1 MKKADIVSVVNEEV
15 SKIRT
20 IVEEEVNEYVKG
32 DLNLDESFKKGDR
45 VKFVGEKSVFKNLD
59 PNKTYTVDD
68 VVTDTMFNDVRY
80 VVDENPLKADDLQ
93 LAESVNEGSFNP
105 QQFELL
111 RRKISGRYSKS
122 FDITKSEQFITIDVG
137 DFDINI
143 VSNTSNDMVFVEMDS
158 DNTKKSKDYGMR
170 DYDKIFKVIDN
181 WIKKHVNESVNEAA
195 FKYDSGDYEEVETLF
210 TKITGRPAT
219 DLDNNMFAR
228 SGGSADGD
236 GEGWMLNIDDT
247 NISASDKTLFVKAV
261 MKLGKLRG
269 WKVKQ
274 YGDDAVEIYEKE
286 SVNEEFKGRVLR
298 GLVNQKST
306 YHIEY
311 GGQEMKVPAEDWPD
325 FKKMIDLKESVNE
338 AAAPKFTAKEFVA
351 YVNDEFDSET
361 IELMQNVLGERL
373 KFLDKMKSIANPRT
387 VVQGYMR
394 KDDLKESLGRYAI
407 KLDEG
412 AFSDLDILADESS
425 DFNEFLGKVQQEFPQ
440 VKTTDPTFKDFL
452 KKLFDAQD
460 VVAEITQNPMDS
472 SIFHT
477 ICEVAEMNG
486 FDKKITK
493 NFKTSTALVLHISKQ
508 LSDENRRDFVR
519 DVREIKGA
527 FNFQEF
533 IL

>member
-1 MKKADIVSVVNEEV
+1 MKKADISSIVNEEV

-20 IVEEEVNEYVKG
+20 IVKEEVKMYK
-32 DLNLDESFKKGDR
+32 
-45 VKFVGEKSVFKNLD
+45 
-59 PNKTYTVDD
+59 
-68 VVTDTMFNDVRY
+68 
-80 VVDENPLKADDLQ
+80 
-93 LAESVNEGSFNP
+93 
-105 QQFELL
+105 
-111 RRKISGRYSKS
+111 
-122 FDITKSEQFITIDVG
+122 
-137 DFDINI
+137 
-143 VSNTSNDMVFVEMDS
+143 
-158 DNTKKSKDYGMR
+158 
-170 DYDKIFKVIDN
+170 
-181 WIKKHVNESVNEAA
+181 SVNEAA

-210 TKITGRPAT
+210 TKITGRPAI

-247 NISASDKTLFVKAV
+247 NISASDKTLFVKSV
-261 MKLGKLRG
+261 MRLGKLRG
-269 WKVKQ
+269 WKIKQ

-286 SVNEEFKGRVLR
+286 SVNEG
-298 GLVNQKST
+298 
-306 YHIEY
+306 
-311 GGQEMKVPAEDWPD
+311 
-325 FKKMIDLKESVNE
+325 
-338 AAAPKFTAKEFVA
+338 AAPKFTAKEFVA

-394 KDDLKESLGRYAI
+394 KDDLKENLGRYAI

-412 AFSDLDILADESS
+412 AFSELDILADESS

-460 VVAEITQNPMDS
+460 TMAEITKNPMDLGV
-472 SIFHT
+472 FNT
-477 ICEVAEMNG
+477 ICEVAEANG

-493 NFKTSTALVLHISKQ
+493 KFKTSTALILHISKQ
-508 LSDENRRDFVR
+508 LPDENRRDFMQE
-519 DVREIKGA
+519 VREIKNA
-527 FNFQEF
+527 FNIQEF

>member
-1 MKKADIVSVVNEEV
+1 
-15 SKIRT
+15 
-20 IVEEEVNEYVKG
+20 
-32 DLNLDESFKKGDR
+32 
-45 VKFVGEKSVFKNLD
+45 
-59 PNKTYTVDD
+59 
-68 VVTDTMFNDVRY
+68 MFNDVRY
-80 VVDENPLKADDLQ
+80 VVDENPLKAEDLQ
-93 LAESVNEGSFNP
+93 LAESVNERLDFN
-105 QQFELL
+105 
-111 RRKISGRYSKS
+111 K
-122 FDITKSEQFITIDVG
+122 
-137 DFDINI
+137 
-143 VSNTSNDMVFVEMDS
+143 VFRMA
-158 DNTKKSKDYGMR
+158 KSKGLLLHYYG
-170 DYDKIFKVIDN
+170 KTLPSQP
-181 WIKKHVNESVNEAA
+181 IKKFLNATANDILIIDPNDIDENKDLKDIYEYLEKNFKQTNSVNLGDHDLFFDSNLMVCNYVEYGLNTYAVTANSKLNESLNEAA
-195 FKYDSGDYEEVETLF
+195 FKYDSGDYEEIETLF

-247 NISASDKTLFVKAV
+247 NIPASDKTKFVDAV

-274 YGDDAVEIYEKE
+274 YGDDAVEIYE
-286 SVNEEFKGRVLR
+286 
-298 GLVNQKST
+298 
-306 YHIEY
+306 
-311 GGQEMKVPAEDWPD
+311 
-325 FKKMIDLKESVNE
+325 KESVNE

-425 DFNEFLGKVQQEFPQ
+425 DFDEFLYKVHLEYPQ
-440 VKTTDPTFKDFL
+440 IKTTDPTFKDFL

-527 FNFQEF
+527 FNVQEF